1 MINVYA
7 KYFIENV
14 EYCSDSDG
22 YWRHKR
28 LEDFLCADYDKIQ
41 VLTLWLV
48 AKK

>member
-28 LEDFLCADYDKIQ
+28 LEDFYVQIMIKSGFN
-41 VLTLWLV
+41 TSWLV